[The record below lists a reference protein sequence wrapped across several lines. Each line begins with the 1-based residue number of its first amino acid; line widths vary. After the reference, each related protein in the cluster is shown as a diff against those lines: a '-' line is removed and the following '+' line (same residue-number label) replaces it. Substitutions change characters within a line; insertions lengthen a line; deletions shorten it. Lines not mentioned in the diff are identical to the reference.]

1 MKFFTKIALLAA
13 GSLLMLL
20 VMASAVYGASS
31 DSDPI
36 DVNVTVSDYITIT
49 HPADVNLSNIAGQ
62 GGSSEG
68 SATWTVATNNDD
80 GYELKIAS
88 GSTPALN
95 KGADSF
101 ADYSGPGVWSMPAI
115 ESAFGF
121 SVNNTTSYRGLTGAT
136 GIQIRSNPSETAGE
150 NTTVN
155 FKAAVGASHIQT
167 SGNYAANLTV
177 TATTL

>member
-1 MKFFTKIALLAA
+1 M
-13 GSLLMLL
+13 
-20 VMASAVYGASS
+20 
-31 DSDPI
+31 
-36 DVNVTVSDYITIT
+36 
-49 HPADVNLSNIAGQ
+49 
-62 GGSSEG
+62 
-68 SATWTVATNNDD
+68 ATNNDD

-101 ADYSGPGVWSMPAI
+101 ADYSGPSVWSMPAI

-155 FKAAVGASHIQT
+155 FKAAVGASHMQT